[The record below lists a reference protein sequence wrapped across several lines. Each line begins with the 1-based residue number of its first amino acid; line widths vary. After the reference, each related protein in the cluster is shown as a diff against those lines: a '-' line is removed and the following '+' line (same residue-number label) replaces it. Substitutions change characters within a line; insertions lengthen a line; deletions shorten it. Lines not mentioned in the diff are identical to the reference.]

1 MLSYEVDILE
11 FTLSVMVNTDP
22 GFYGIMGPVFGS
34 REIEK
39 ELGGKVYDDQDRVWF
54 VARHEGSL
62 AGVCS
67 YETKSKKAYLKSD
80 YVYPEFRGQGLW
92 NKLCDMRERA
102 AFEHVDELVV
112 TAKGEHK
119 DIWLKRGFEETG
131 KRGSY
136 VTMRKVRA

>member
-1 MLSYEVDILE
+1 MEYKDFIITEVTNE
-11 FTLSVMVNTDP
+11 TP
-22 GFYGIMGPVFGS
+22 GFYNDLGPIFGS

-39 ELGGKVYDDQDRVWF
+39 ELGGKVYDDPGRIWF
-54 VARHEGSL
+54 IAKAGDKM

-67 YETKSKKAYLKSD
+67 YEIKAGKAQLKSA

>member
-1 MLSYEVDILE
+1 MKYKDFIITEVTNE
-11 FTLSVMVNTDP
+11 TP
-22 GFYGIMGPVFGS
+22 GFYNDLGPIFGS

-39 ELGGKVYDDQDRVWF
+39 ELGGKVYDDPGRTWF
-54 VARHEGSL
+54 VAKAGDKV
-62 AGVCS
+62 AGVCC
-67 YETKSKKAYLKSD
+67 YEIKAGKAQLKSA